1 MSSLNS
7 MICWTVW
14 PLSTED
20 SSVSTLADAG
30 FYVGAID
37 MIYSLH
43 AYMTKPMVSLCF
55 YNIIYK

>member
-1 MSSLNS
+1 